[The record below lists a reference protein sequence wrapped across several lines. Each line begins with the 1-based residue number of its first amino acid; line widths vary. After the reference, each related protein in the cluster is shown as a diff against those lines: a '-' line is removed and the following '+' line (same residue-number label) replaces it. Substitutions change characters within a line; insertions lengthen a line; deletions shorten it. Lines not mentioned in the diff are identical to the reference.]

1 MMVLLERVSARRRIK
16 RAAEQSLA
24 VAVFPARALPAPMDH
39 TAWILNGLWPP
50 ELQHPSAKMTPLAQQ
65 LDAELRRIAAD
76 ANQRLWELNPSD
88 PRQRAFS
95 SEELRVLNV
104 ARSLAVLQVDA
115 AVQHL
120 RAGGQADHLPPAGG
134 YPLSR

>member
-1 MMVLLERVSARRRIK
+1 
-16 RAAEQSLA
+16 
-24 VAVFPARALPAPMDH
+24 
-39 TAWILNGLWPP
+39 
-50 ELQHPSAKMTPLAQQ
+50 
-65 LDAELRRIAAD
+65 LRRIAAD